1 MRKGSVSLGEVAA
14 RASHINIA
22 CSRCDR
28 KGRYRASRLVAEYGA
43 DFAMTDL
50 GRELAVCPRR
60 TAAAQHERCDI
71 YFPGLRLL
79 MSGDAAAES

>member
-14 RASHINIA
+14 RASHISIA

-50 GRELAVCPRR
+50 GAELAVCPRR
-60 TAAAQHERCDI
+60 AAAAQHERCDV
-71 YFPGLRLL
+71 YFPGLGRL
-79 MSGDAAAES
+79 MSDGDAAES

>member
-28 KGRYRASRLVAEYGA
+28 KGRYRLSRLIAEYRE

-50 GRELAVCPRR
+50 GAERAVCPRR
-60 TAAAQHERCDI
+60 TAAAQHER
-71 YFPGLRLL
+71 
-79 MSGDAAAES
+79 